1 MRNGESLWQEYLNS
15 EKLRAK
21 TPNDLKALRSIG
33 LQGKS
38 FIYGFSRFPR
48 LSVVEELGA
57 N

>member
-1 MRNGESLWQEYLNS
+1 MARIFEFRKIKS
-15 EKLRAK
+15 K